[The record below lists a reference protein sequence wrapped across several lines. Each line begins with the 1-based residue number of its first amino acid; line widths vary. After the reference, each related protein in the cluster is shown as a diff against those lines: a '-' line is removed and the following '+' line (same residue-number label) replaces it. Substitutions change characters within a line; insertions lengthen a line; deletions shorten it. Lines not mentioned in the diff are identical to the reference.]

1 MKKNDYPG
9 LFLLPTLIVLGNS
22 MYVPLLPVI
31 EQAYAFTQTESTWF
45 LSMFTLAGVVAIPFA
60 QQLARRTNIRKA
72 MIISCFLVMVGSLVS
87 VWAQMNGA
95 AMLLFAGRV
104 VSGMGAGGATS
115 LAYTYAGA
123 FAKGNEKLVLFGRL
137 ELSNGVAKISS
148 PLIGSLLLYLSWTLS
163 PYLFFLLAVCST
175 FFVWRNIAPLKW
187 GTSKVG
193 QVSFRGHV
201 FVAVS
206 EYTLSLV
213 HLFIL
218 YGLFFYA
225 SYLFSLFGFS
235 PAVQGLL
242 LALPFLAMVLCSAN
256 IRFVANVGQTAI
268 RGVLLS
274 LLLCC
279 TLLLLFF
286 SEQVIVLCVVLS
298 ICGGCTGVAL
308 PLASNALGERTAGAV
323 RERLIACLSMARFLS
338 IAAAPLFYQM
348 WIGNGM
354 VALGSILA
362 VLTASFI
369 IGICRYREKKQHIT
383 QI

>member
-1 MKKNDYPG
+1 MKKNDYSG

-31 EQAYAFTQTESTWF
+31 QQTYAFTQTESTWF
-45 LSMFTLAGVVAIPFA
+45 LSTFTLAGVVAIPFA
-60 QQLARRTNIRKA
+60 QHLARRTNIRKA
-72 MIISCFLVMVGSLVS
+72 MVISCFLVMVGSLVN
-87 VWAQMNGA
+87 VWAQMNEA
-95 AMLLFAGRV
+95 ATLLFAGRI

-137 ELSNGVAKISS
+137 ELSNGIAKVSS

-163 PYLFFLLAVCST
+163 PYLFLLLAVGSI

-187 GTSKVG
+187 ENPKVG
-193 QVSFRGHV
+193 QRSFRRYF
-201 FVAVS
+201 FVAAS
-206 EYTLSLV
+206 EYMLSLV
-213 HLFIL
+213 HLFLL

-235 PAVQGLL
+235 PAVRGVL

-286 SEQVIVLCVVLS
+286 SEQAIVLCIVLL

-308 PLASNALGERTAGAV
+308 PLASNALGEKTAGAV
-323 RERLIACLSMARFLS
+323 RERLIAYLSMARFLS

-354 VALGSILA
+354 VALGSLVA
-362 VLTASFI
+362 VLAASLI
-369 IGICRYREKKQHIT
+369 IGICLHREKNQHIT